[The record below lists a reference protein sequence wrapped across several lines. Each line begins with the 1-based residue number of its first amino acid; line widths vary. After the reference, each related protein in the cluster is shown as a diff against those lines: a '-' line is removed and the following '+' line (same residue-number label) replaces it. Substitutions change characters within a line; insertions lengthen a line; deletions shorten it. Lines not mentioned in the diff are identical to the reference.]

1 MGTTLLIVAAS
12 IVFSIGIAV
21 VVLKQA
27 GVFGPRK
34 KVLASGVA
42 GQATIMGV
50 SPTGTVINEINY
62 VCKFQLRVSVPGR
75 DTYDVETK
83 ETVAITSMGALVP
96 GTQVSVKVDQQDPT
110 RVFIDWSAGIVPAGA
125 AAAAARPRRAPATSP
140 TRCTTGPLRRTSR
153 RARLPICCAPAS
165 PRPACSSR
173 SPTPAT
179 PRARSATPS
188 LRSRWTTR
196 CT

>member
-1 MGTTLLIVAAS
+1 MGITLLIVAAS
-12 IVFSIGIAV
+12 IVFSIGVLV

-27 GVFGPRK
+27 GVMGPRK

-125 AAAAARPRRAPATSP
+125 AAASQTLPSTGDLANALHDRERGGEHPAGIGCRPAAHRPARHRRAQV
-140 TRCTTGPLRRTSR
+140 LRRHREHPALAGPHR
-153 RARLPICCAPAS
+153 RARVDG
-165 PRPACSSR
+165 
-173 SPTPAT
+173 
-179 PRARSATPS
+179 
-188 LRSRWTTR
+188 
-196 CT
+196 